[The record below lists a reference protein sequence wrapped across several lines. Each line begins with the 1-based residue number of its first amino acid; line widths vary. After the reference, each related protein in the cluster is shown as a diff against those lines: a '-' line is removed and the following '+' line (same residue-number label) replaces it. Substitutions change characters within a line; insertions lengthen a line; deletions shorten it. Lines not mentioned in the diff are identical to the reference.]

1 MSDDTDPGRLHTSV
15 LVGPEGELRRHR
27 KARAQAAARI
37 HAEARAETVAKLRAE
52 AAAAREARYE
62 AERLEA
68 GREDDPTGA

>member
-52 AAAAREARYE
+52 AAAAREARR
-62 AERLEA
+62 ATRWQIPHRRSA
-68 GREDDPTGA
+68 DQ